1 MTTTVDGLA
10 EGTRVAGRYRII
22 RKLGAGGM
30 GAVYEAVQEAI
41 SRKVALKVLLP
52 AYAENPEA
60 VARFHREAQAAASL
74 GHPNI
79 VSVTDFGADN
89 GVVFLVMELLVGESL
104 ASAIDRGSSLAP
116 GRAAWIASQVLSALS
131 VAHQAGIVH
140 RDMKPDNV
148 FLTEVSGMNDVVKLL
163 DFGIARFTEQSNDSK
178 LTHTGAVLGTPM
190 YMSPE
195 QARGRAVDHR
205 TDLYSVGAILYEM
218 LTGRLPFAAENV
230 HALLFAILE
239 DTPTPISTLRSDVP
253 PELVAVVERA
263 MAKDTSARFQTAD
276 EFRAALDPFVDRSAP
291 RTTGVHLAPTRES
304 AMVTAP
310 TMAAVV
316 NTGPLGAHNATGPH
330 ATPDP
335 YAAAPLPVQSP
346 QQPPTQPVPT
356 GTLASAAPLAIGT
369 SAPASRPTWLPWV
382 GASVIALVGVATGI
396 ALKGSASRQPPAVP
410 TSSIDDAVRAA
421 IARLDA
427 ATPVANVAEQRVAP
441 QADAA
446 IVAAPPMD
454 QPTGATA
461 RSTAQATGGR
471 PSRSSGARSGDVTAG
486 SVNTP
491 PLQPDPPLVAP
502 ARGRPRPVATSFSG
516 GMLGG
521 ARRDDLLAH
530 LQPMYP
536 GLSRCASMVYIP
548 PGEGAYDM
556 WGMDFTFSVDPTSG
570 AITRVEPRGDN
581 VRSRPL
587 LLACVRAVTMGRTLV
602 SENIV
607 PEVTVF
613 FRNQYVR

>member
-104 ASAIDRGSSLAP
+104 ASAIERGPSLAP

-163 DFGIARFTEQSNDSK
+163 DFGIARFTEQSKDSK

-239 DTPTPISTLRSDVP
+239 DTPTPISSLRSDVSP
-253 PELVAVVERA
+253 GLVAVVERA
-263 MAKDTSARFQTAD
+263 MAKDASARFQTAE
-276 EFRAALDPFVDRSAP
+276 EFRAALDPYVDRSAP

-304 AMVTAP
+304 PMVTAP

-316 NTGPLGAHNATGPH
+316 NTGPLAAQNATGPTP
-330 ATPDP
+330 TPDP
-335 YAAAPLPVQSP
+335 YAAAPLPVPSP
-346 QQPPTQPVPT
+346 QQPSPQQHPPTQPVPT
-356 GTLASAAPLAIGT
+356 GALASAAPLAIGT

-396 ALKGSASRQPPAVP
+396 ALKGSASREPPAVP

-427 ATPVANVAEQRVAP
+427 ATPNANVAEQRPATQP
-441 QADAA
+441 DAA
-446 IVAAPPMD
+446 LVAAPATNH
-454 QPTGATA
+454 PTGATA
-461 RSTAQATGGR
+461 RTTAQATGGR
-471 PSRSSGARSGDVTAG
+471 PSRSSGARSGGVTAG
-486 SVNTP
+486 SVSAP
-491 PLQPDPPLVAP
+491 PAEDPAI
-502 ARGRPRPVATSFSG
+502 
-516 GMLGG
+516 G
-521 ARRDDLLAH
+521 ARRRA
-530 LQPMYP
+530 P
-536 GLSRCASMVYIP
+536 S
-548 PGEGAYDM
+548 
-556 WGMDFTFSVDPTSG
+556 
-570 AITRVEPRGDN
+570 PRGD
-581 VRSRPL
+581 V
-587 LLACVRAVTMGRTLV
+587 VFGRHSPRGT
-602 SENIV
+602 
-607 PEVTVF
+607 P
-613 FRNQYVR
+613 R